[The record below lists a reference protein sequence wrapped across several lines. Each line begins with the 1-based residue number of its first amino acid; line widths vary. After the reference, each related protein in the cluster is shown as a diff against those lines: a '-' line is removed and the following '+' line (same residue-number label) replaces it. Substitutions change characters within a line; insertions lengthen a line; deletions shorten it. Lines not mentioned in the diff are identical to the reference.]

1 MTKRIL
7 NRKIESKKSMISMKR
22 KNIMMRKQKMENKKW
37 KKSMKIK
44 NERSDRLAGNEKCRE
59 KQAKRELNCIKFV
72 RLRRILLF
80 FLFLLVALPTKN
92 HPFTIAILVK

>member
-7 NRKIESKKSMISMKR
+7 NRKIESKISMIGMKRKGSMKR
-22 KNIMMRKQKMENKKW
+22 KRSMI
-37 KKSMKIK
+37 SMKIK
-44 NERSDRLAGNEKCRE
+44 NESSDRLAENEKCRE
-59 KQAKRELNCIKFV
+59 TQAKRELNCTKFV
-72 RLRRILLF
+72 RLRGTLLF